1 MKLINLKFTYT
12 NTMKLSIDMSQRY
25 AKMRAHTAT
34 HLLHAE
40 LAKIFPDTKQAGS
53 LVDEDLL
60 RFDFYANNL
69 LTQDQIQQIEKS
81 VNQTIYEA
89 LPVDLIE
96 TSFEEWVKLWAK
108 AFFEEKYWNE
118 VRVIRVH
125 DWDQNISVEL
135 CGWTHVNNTKEIW
148 AFTIISQEAV
158 ASWIKRITA
167 ITWPKVIEKIHNYD
181 EILSNETV
189 LLDVKSYLQIIE
201 KLQKNLKENADL
213 QQRLESLETLSIRSS
228 LLAASYT
235 SNSDFSKIIQIENWT
250 NFKTLQNIIKTVF
263 PDEKTVLIFTSEW
276 NYLIYT
282 DGSISAKDLVKKYN
296 LRGGWSDVLAQWK
309 DESVTRILN

>member
-1 MKLINLKFTYT
+1 
-12 NTMKLSIDMSQRY
+12 MKLSIDMDQRY

-69 LTQDQIQQIEKS
+69 LTVEQIREIENNI
-81 VNQTIYEA
+81 NQTIFKA
-89 LPVDLIE
+89 FPVDLIE
-96 TSFEEWVKLWAK
+96 TTFEEWVKLWAK

-125 DWDQNISVEL
+125 DWDENISVEL
-135 CGWTHVNNTKEIW
+135 CWWTHVSNTKDIW

-167 ITWPKVIEKIHNYD
+167 YTWPKVIEKLHNYE
-181 EILSNETV
+181 EILDGVVSA
-189 LLDVKSYLQIIE
+189 LDVKSYAQIIE
-201 KLQKNLKENADL
+201 KLQKYVKENSDL
-213 QQRLESLETLSIRSS
+213 QQRVESLETSS
-228 LLAASYT
+228 LRWLLQSSKSI
-235 SNSDFSKIIQIENWT
+235 SNEDFSKIIELPSDI
-250 NFKTLQNIIKTVF
+250 NFKALQWIIKTVF
-263 PDEKTVLIFTSEW
+263 PSERSVLLFSLEW
-276 NYLIYT
+276 NYLIST
-282 DGSISAKDLVKKYN
+282 DWSVSAKELVKKYW
-296 LRGGWSDVLAQWK
+296 LRWWWSDSMAQWK
-309 DESVTRILN
+309 DEWVLKFKN

>member
-1 MKLINLKFTYT
+1 
-12 NTMKLSIDMSQRY
+12 MKLSIDMSQRY

-69 LTQDQIQQIEKS
+69 LTQAQIQQIEKNI
-81 VNQTIYEA
+81 NQSIYDA

-108 AFFEEKYWNE
+108 AFFEEKYWDE

-125 DWDQNISVEL
+125 DWDKNVSVEL

-167 ITWPKVIEKIHNYD
+167 ITGPRVIEKIHNYE
-181 EILSNETV
+181 EILGNATNI
-189 LLDVKSYLQIIE
+189 LDVKSYTQIIE
-201 KLQKNLKENADL
+201 KLQKNIKENTEL
-213 QQRLESLETLSIRSS
+213 QQHLESLEAWLIRSS
-228 LLAASYT
+228 LQAAQSS
-235 SNSDFSKIIQIENWT
+235 SNSDFSKIIKIENWV
-250 NFKTLQNIIKTVF
+250 NFKTIGNMVKSIF
-263 PDEKTVLIFTSEW
+263 PNEKAVLIFTSEW
-276 NYLIYT
+276 NYLIST
-282 DGSISAKDLVKKYN
+282 NGNTSAKELVKKYS
-296 LRGGWSDVLAQWK
+296 LRGWWSDMLAQWK
-309 DESVTRILN
+309 DESVTKIIN

>member
-1 MKLINLKFTYT
+1 
-12 NTMKLSIDMSQRY
+12 
-25 AKMRAHTAT
+25 MRAHTAT

-69 LTQDQIQQIEKS
+69 LTQDKIQQIEKNI
-81 VNQTIYEA
+81 NQTIYSSF
-89 LPVDLIE
+89 PVDLIE

-125 DWDQNISVEL
+125 NWDENISVEL

-189 LLDVKSYLQIIE
+189 LLDVKSYSQIIE

-309 DESVTRILN
+309 DESVTKILN

>member
-1 MKLINLKFTYT
+1 
-12 NTMKLSIDMSQRY
+12 MKLSIDMSQRY

-40 LAKIFPDTKQAGS
+40 LAKFFPDTKQAGS

-69 LTQDQIQQIEKS
+69 LTQDQIQQIEKNI
-81 VNQTIYEA
+81 NQTIYEA

-181 EILSNETV
+181 EILSNETD
-189 LLDVKSYLQIIE
+189 LLDVKSYSQIIE

-213 QQRLESLETLSIRSS
+213 QQRLESLEVSSIRSS
-228 LLAASYT
+228 LQTAPFT
-235 SNSDFSKIIQIENWT
+235 SNSDFSKIIQIENWI
-250 NFKTLQNIIKTVF
+250 NFKTLQNIIKSIF

-282 DGSISAKDLVKKYN
+282 DGSVSAKDLVKKYN
-296 LRGGWSDVLAQWK
+296 LRGGWSDILAQWK
-309 DESVTRILN
+309 DGTITKILN

>member
-1 MKLINLKFTYT
+1 
-12 NTMKLSIDMSQRY
+12 MKLSIDMSQRY

-40 LAKIFPDTKQAGS
+40 LAKIFPDTKQAWS

-69 LTQDQIQQIEKS
+69 LTQAQIQQIEKN

-167 ITWPKVIEKIHNYD
+167 ITGPKVIEKLHNYD
-181 EILSNETV
+181 EILSNETD
-189 LLDVKSYLQIIE
+189 LLDVKSYSQIME
-201 KLQKNLKENADL
+201 KLQKNLKENNEL
-213 QQRLESLETLSIRSS
+213 QQRLESLEVSSIRSS
-228 LLAASYT
+228 LQTAPFT
-235 SNSDFSKIIQIENWT
+235 SNSDFWKIIKIENWI
-250 NFKTLQNIIKTVF
+250 NFKALQNIIKSVF
-263 PDEKTVLIFTSEW
+263 PEEKTVLVFTSEW
-276 NYLIYT
+276 NYLIHT
-282 DGSISAKDLVKKYN
+282 DGSLSAKELVKKYN
-296 LRGGWSDVLAQWK
+296 LRGGGSDILAQWK
-309 DESVTRILN
+309 DESVTKILN